1 MGGIS
6 ISKQVSMPSP
16 QKSEGMF
23 GFHSCDRHPA
33 GEILRFGFAHGFSL
47 LLKGGQLEQL
57 TS

>member
-1 MGGIS
+1 
-6 ISKQVSMPSP
+6 MPSP

-23 GFHSCDRHPA
+23 DFHSCDRHPA
-33 GEILRFGFAHGFSL
+33 DEILRFGFAHGFSL